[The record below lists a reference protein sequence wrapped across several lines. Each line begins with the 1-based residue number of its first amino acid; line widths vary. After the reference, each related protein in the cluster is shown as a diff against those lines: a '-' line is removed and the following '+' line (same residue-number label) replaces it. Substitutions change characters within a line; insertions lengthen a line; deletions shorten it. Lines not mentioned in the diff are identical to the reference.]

1 MKRFPNIINAIQLIT
16 FETNTNEEKQLNYDI
31 IIKRSSLNFADIKRI

>member
-31 IIKRSSLNFADIKRI
+31 IKRSSLNFADIKRI